1 MVIASDKMASDKMM
15 LDKISSGVNLMA
27 VVKDCTHYLIVVLG
41 LLLATLKQ
49 ETFNPLVI
57 KQSKCH
63 HQEIFLD
70 NQFKAAF

>member
-1 MVIASDKMASDKMM
+1 
-15 LDKISSGVNLMA
+15 MA